1 MTKNRFFY
9 AIMVSVL
16 AFAAP
21 HNADAQKLDSD
32 QPVQISADSLEIL
45 QPNKTATFS
54 GNVQAVQGK
63 VTLNA
68 AQMTVHYKEATG
80 GAQGAVSRI
89 DATGGVFLATPGETA
104 RGGSAVYNL
113 DAKKVVLNSNVVLT
127 RGQNVLKGARLEYSF
142 ATGRSIITSASATVA
157 ADGTKT
163 KGGRVKAIFIPEGK
177 K

>member
-1 MTKNRFFY
+1 MRNNRLLCVWLMSVALAFY
-9 AIMVSVL
+9 APSVT
-16 AFAAP
+16 
-21 HNADAQKLDSD
+21 AQKLDSD

-54 GNVQAVQGK
+54 GNVQAVQGN
-63 VTLNA
+63 VTINA

-113 DAKKVVLNSNVVLT
+113 DSKKVVLNNNVVLT

-142 ATGRSIITSASATVA
+142 ATGRSIITSAQGTVA
-157 ADGTKT
+157 ADGTPA

-177 K
+177 

>member
-9 AIMVSVL
+9 SLIVCVL
-16 AFAAP
+16 ALSTSHGAL
-21 HNADAQKLDSD
+21 AQKLDSD
-32 QPVQISADSLEIL
+32 LPVQISADSLEIL
-45 QPNKTATFS
+45 QPNKTATFK
-54 GNVQAVQGK
+54 GNVQAVQGN

-68 AQMTVHYKEATG
+68 AQMMVHYKEAAG
-80 GAQGAVSRI
+80 GVQGAVSRI

-113 DAKKVVLNSNVVLT
+113 DAKKVVLSSNVVLT

-142 ATGRSIITSASATVA
+142 STGRSIITSASGTVA

-163 KGGRVKAIFIPEGK
+163 KGGRVKAIFVPEGK
-177 K
+177 N